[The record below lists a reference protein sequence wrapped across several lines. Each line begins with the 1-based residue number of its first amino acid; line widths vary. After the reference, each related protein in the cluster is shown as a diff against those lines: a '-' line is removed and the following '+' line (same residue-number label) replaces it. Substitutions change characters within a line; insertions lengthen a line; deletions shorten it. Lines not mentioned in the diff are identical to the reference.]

1 MRTSLPFIAVTSGE
15 PGGIGP
21 EIVARLFGRHR
32 PERSI
37 ALVVGAPDLFLRWRR
52 RFRFTPP
59 VVNSI
64 DEAREAVRHSRRR
77 GSARPALLLM
87 DTGVDAEYPIGQDS
101 AGGGLHAGT
110 SIRWACELARIRAVA
125 AIVTPPASKK
135 SLNLAHFDF
144 PGHTEMLAH
153 YLNAPDCQMMMARRD
168 LRVIP
173 FTRHVPLARV
183 AGYLTADRLTI
194 CIRVTHDAL
203 RSTFRIARPRIAVA
217 GLNPHAGEDG
227 VIGTED
233 RDVIRPV
240 IERLRSEGIDVS
252 GPYPADAMFQS
263 APAAANA
270 PERLP
275 GRTRVERGAR
285 LARTT
290 RRAPKRAPYSDAYIT
305 MYHDQGLIPFKMLA
319 QRRGVNV
326 TIGLP
331 TPRTSVDHGTAYDI
345 AGRGIAEPDSLLEAY
360 KLAEA
365 LVVSGAP
372 KRARRTR

>member
-1 MRTSLPFIAVTSGE
+1 MSPARNPRPFIAVTSGE

-21 EIVARLFGRHR
+21 EIVAKLFGRYR
-32 PERSI
+32 PAHSI
-37 ALVVGAPDLFLRWRR
+37 ALVIGAPDLFLRWRR
-52 RFRFTPP
+52 RFRFNPI

-64 DEAREAVRHSRRR
+64 DEAREAAGQFRKGARSRLPSGKREPV
-77 GSARPALLLM
+77 AMLLM
-87 DTGVDAEYPIGQDS
+87 DTGVDARYPIGSDS

-110 SIRWACELARIRAVA
+110 SIRWACEMARIRAVA

-135 SLNLAHFDF
+135 SLNLAHFDY

-168 LRVIP
+168 LRVVP

-183 AGYLTADRLTI
+183 AGYLTADRLAT
-194 CIRVTHDAL
+194 CIRVTHESL
-203 RSTFRIARPRIAVA
+203 RRMFGIPKPRIAVA

-233 RDVIRPV
+233 RDVIAPV
-240 IERLRSEGIDVS
+240 VARLRAQRIDVS

-263 APAAANA
+263 APAAAKG
-270 PERLP
+270 L
-275 GRTRVERGAR
+275 GREKY
-285 LARTT
+285 
-290 RRAPKRAPYSDAYIT
+290 PDAYIT
-305 MYHDQGLIPFKMLA
+305 MYHDQGLVPFKMLA

-345 AGRGIAEPDSLLEAY
+345 AGKGIAEPDSLLEAY
-360 KLAEA
+360 RLAESF
-365 LVVSGAP
+365 VSGGK
-372 KRARRTR
+372 KRRKS

>member
-1 MRTSLPFIAVTSGE
+1 
-15 PGGIGP
+15 
-21 EIVARLFGRHR
+21 
-32 PERSI
+32 
-37 ALVVGAPDLFLRWRR
+37 
-52 RFRFTPP
+52 

-64 DEAREAVRHSRRR
+64 DEAREAVRHWGGRA
-77 GSARPALLLM
+77 GARPALLLM

-110 SIRWACELARIRAVA
+110 SIRWACELARIHAVA

-135 SLNLAHFDF
+135 SLNLAHFAF

-183 AGYLTADRLTI
+183 AGYLTADRLAT

-203 RSTFRIARPRIAVA
+203 RSTFRIARPHIAVA

-233 RDVIRPV
+233 RDVIGPV
-240 IERLRSEGIDVS
+240 IERLRAGGIDVN

-270 PERLP
+270 PERML
-275 GRTRVERGAR
+275 GGTRGTRQ
-285 LARTT
+285 ARTT
-290 RRAPKRAPYSDAYIT
+290 RRAPERATYSDAYIT

-319 QRRGVNV
+319 RRRGVNV

-345 AGRGIAEPDSLLEAY
+345 AGRGVAETESLLEAY

-365 LVVSGAP
+365 FVVGGAP
-372 KRARRTR
+372 KRSRPGKP